1 MEKESRKQEEGRRRK
16 GNKETKPAGRIN
28 HHTAEYC
35 IYLKRNPNPT
45 ELDYFHFSRFPDLT
59 ATECRGA
66 RSTCGRVSGLGF
78 FPWFQIWLLRNKRT
92 ARLIIFRFVF
102 SIDRS
107 MYIIHFGGLNAQSF
121 GATPISFNVGYWYRW
136 VTMDMGHSPDN
147 GAACRWGFCL

>member
-1 MEKESRKQEEGRRRK
+1 MQKESRKQEEGRRRK

-45 ELDYFHFSRFPDLT
+45 ELDYFHFSDSRFPDLT

-78 FPWFQIWLLRNKRT
+78 FHDSRYGCYVTKGLQDWSSFDLYL
-92 ARLIIFRFVF
+92 V
-102 SIDRS
+102 SIDPCISILGAS
-107 MYIIHFGGLNAQSF
+107 MLNHLEPHPYLLMLDMIYIDG
-121 GATPISFNVGYWYRW
+121 
-136 VTMDMGHSPDN
+136 
-147 GAACRWGFCL
+147 